1 MDELINLFDFEKAA
15 LERMPAGARDY
26 FRGGAHDELTLRDN
40 RAAFERWQIHY
51 RVLRDVARRD
61 AATEL
66 FGHRVEWPVL
76 VAPTACHQLAHP
88 DGELA
93 TARAACAVGT
103 TMVLSTL
110 SNYAMEDVA
119 REARCGLWFQLYVYR
134 DRGVTGDLVAR
145 AAACGCRAIAL
156 TVDAPIGGV
165 RERDLRNA
173 FAFPSELPMRNVLP
187 VGSPAPDPDVPP
199 ISFQRY
205 VNSMFDPSLDWGDL
219 EWLCARTELPV
230 LVKGVVRPDDAV
242 RAAEHGAQGVIVSNH
257 GGRQLDTAPAAIDV
271 LDSIVQAVGA
281 RLTVLADGGIRR
293 GTDVLKALALGA
305 RAVLVGRPVLWGLA
319 VGGEAGARRVLEL
332 LRNELDVAMA
342 LSGCRTVN
350 EIDRDLV
357 RRV

>member
-1 MDELINLFDFEKAA
+1 MDDLINLFDFERAA
-15 LERMPAGARDY
+15 IERLPAGARDY
-26 FRGGAHDELTLRDN
+26 YRGGAHDELTLRDN

-51 RVLRDVARRD
+51 RVLRDVERRD
-61 AATEL
+61 LSTTL
-66 FGHRVEWPVL
+66 FGHRVEFPVL

-88 DGELA
+88 EGELA
-93 TARAACAVGT
+93 TARAASAAGT
-103 TMVLSTL
+103 TIVLSTL
-110 SNYAMEDVA
+110 SNYAMEEVA
-119 REARCGLWFQLYVYR
+119 REAGHGLWFQLYVYR
-134 DRGVTGDLVAR
+134 DRGVTRDLVAR

-156 TVDAPIGGV
+156 TVDAPVGGV

-173 FAFPSELPMRNVLP
+173 FAFPSDMPMRNVLP
-187 VGSPAPDPDVPP
+187 GGPEPPPPDVPP
-199 ISFQRY
+199 VSFQQY
-205 VNSMFDPSLDWGDL
+205 VNSMFDPSLRWSDL

-271 LDSIVQAVGA
+271 LEPIVQAVGD
-281 RLTVLADGGIRR
+281 RLTVLADGGVRR

-332 LRNELDVAMA
+332 LRKEFDVAMA
-342 LSGCRTVN
+342 LAGCRTVG

-357 RRV
+357 QRR

>member
-1 MDELINLFDFEKAA
+1 MEELINLFDFEKAA

-26 FRGGAHDELTLRDN
+26 YRGGAHDELTLRDN

-51 RVLRDVARRD
+51 RVLRDVEHRD
-61 AATEL
+61 LSTEL
-66 FGHRVEWPVL
+66 FGHRVDWPVL

-93 TARAACAVGT
+93 TARAASAVGT
-103 TMVLSTL
+103 AMVLSTL
-110 SNYAMEDVA
+110 SNYAMEEVA
-119 REARCGLWFQLYVYR
+119 REARSGLWFQLYVYR
-134 DRGVTGDLVAR
+134 DRGITSELIAR

-156 TVDAPIGGV
+156 TVDAPVGGV

-173 FAFPSELPMRNVLP
+173 FAFPSEMPMRNVLP
-187 VGSPAPDPDVPP
+187 RGPEPPLPDVPP
-199 ISFQRY
+199 ISFQQY
-205 VNSMFDPSLDWGDL
+205 VNSMFDPSLGWSDL
-219 EWLCARTELPV
+219 EWLCAQTALPV

-242 RAAEHGAQGVIVSNH
+242 RAAEHGAQGVVVSNH

-271 LDSIVQAVGA
+271 LEPIVQAAGN
-281 RLTVLADGGIRR
+281 RLTVLADGGVRR

-332 LRNELDVAMA
+332 LRKELDVAMA
-342 LSGCRTVN
+342 LAGCRTVG
-350 EIDRDLV
+350 EVDRDLV
-357 RRV
+357 KRA